1 MRTEEP
7 RPVRLAEY
15 TPPDYFVDEVIGRR
29 VFGQPD
35 RLRLI
40 GAHGASL

>member
-15 TPPDYFVDEVIGRR
+15 TPPDYFVDEISLDFALAPNSTR
-29 VFGQPD
+29 VKDF
-35 RLRLI
+35 RV
-40 GAHGASL
+40 